1 MAIFN
6 PQELQ
11 VYFDTRNYAGA
22 AEYLRKTKAKDYA
35 SQLTLNSRIHDL
47 EKLAAKQKSIY
58 ADLNSDQQ
66 QAYDFMSAML
76 GDEGSVPRTR
86 VYKENGQERQQVNTY
101 GTEYL
106 NKINN
111 LKSNDGNDIHRI
123 AIDIENDDDLQALS
137 KSLGYGNIYDNTLGI
152 SVVNLGKNKGNRLI
166 IDSSNK
172 NLYKLLS
179 ATNKL
184 SDKSGWDI
192 FNNIGNEATKW
203 GLGTGAIG
211 ATIGSVA
218 PGVGTTVGGAIGGLG
233 GMLVGTVKGGIDE
246 ISNAIYRSNKYKIR
260 GIDADGK
267 VYNNG
272 DFNYGDLQDAIAIG
286 DKAND
291 IMEDAKAAKTRQ
303 QTFVAE
309 SVVSNFLGAG
319 HAEAYKLYKQHKI
332 DFDTYNKIETNWKK
346 AYDTLIN
353 QADFTKK
360 EVYAWSA
367 DSGEGVN
374 LKLVNNPDIPNLK
387 GEIMAAMHDNRVT
400 YSLCVS
406 DGELGTLI
414 TIAPKTQSGDDKT
427 DWSKKKGEVQKQIWV
442 KGLFEGSAE
451 RAFES
456 DSKTKAARDNA
467 DMKKFN
473 YELSL
478 ANGKTVGYKPGTG
491 AYSKTTDKNGNTVYT
506 SISEEE
512 MIHNLNESNIIEEGA
527 LTALNSLNNDSN
539 NYNTS
544 NIMNRINSLAISAT
558 NELYPQGSATDTER
572 EYYANEIA
580 RTMANLVARYY
591 KLQNQ
596 E

>member
-1 MAIFN
+1 MAQFN
-6 PQELQ
+6 SQELQ

-35 SQLTLNSRIHDL
+35 SQLALNSKIHDL

-58 ADLNSDQQ
+58 SNLDNDQQ

-76 GDEGSVPRTR
+76 GEGSIPRNRT
-86 VYKENGQERQQVNTY
+86 YIENGQKRTQVNNY

-106 NKINN
+106 NKISN
-111 LKSNDGNDIHRI
+111 LKSDNGNNINCI
-123 AIDIENDDDLQALS
+123 AIDIENDDDLEALS
-137 KSLGYGNIYDNTLGI
+137 KSLGYGNINDNTLGI
-152 SVVNLGKNKGNRLI
+152 YVINLGKNKGNRLI
-166 IDSSNK
+166 IDSFNK
-172 NLYKLLS
+172 NLYKVLS

-184 SDKSGWDI
+184 SDKSSLDI
-192 FNNIGNEATKW
+192 INNIGSEVTKW

-211 ATIGSVA
+211 ATIGSVV
-218 PGVGTTVGGAIGGLG
+218 PGVGTTAGGAIGGLG
-233 GMLVGTVKGGIDE
+233 GMLVGVIKGGVDE
-246 ISNAIYRSNKYKIR
+246 VSNAIYRSNKYKIK
-260 GIDADGK
+260 GIDTKGK
-267 VYNNG
+267 LYDDG
-272 DFNYGDLQDAIAIG
+272 DFNYSDLQDAIEIG
-286 DKAND
+286 DKANS
-291 IMEDAKAAKTRQ
+291 IMEDIKATKTRQ
-303 QTFVAE
+303 QNFVAE

-332 DFDTYNKIETNWKK
+332 DLDTYNKIEANWKK
-346 AYDTLIN
+346 TYDTLIN
-353 QADFTKK
+353 QADFTQK

-374 LKLVNNPDIPNLK
+374 LKSVKNELIPDLK
-387 GEIMAAMHDNRVT
+387 GEIMSAMHDNRVT

-414 TIAPKTQSGDDKT
+414 TIAPKNQSGDDKT
-427 DWSKKKGEVQKQIWV
+427 DWSKKKGEIQKQIWV
-442 KGLFEGSAE
+442 KGLFEGTAE
-451 RAFES
+451 KAFES
-456 DSKTKAARDNA
+456 DTKTKAARDNA

-478 ANGKTVGYKPGTG
+478 VNGKTVGYKPGTG
-491 AYSKTTDKNGNTVYT
+491 AYSKTTDKNGNTIYN

-512 MIHNLNESNIIEEGA
+512 MIHNLNENNIIEEGA
-527 LTALNSLNNDSN
+527 LAALNSLNNDSN

-544 NIMNRINSLAISAT
+544 NIMDRINSLAISAT

-572 EYYANEIA
+572 EYYANEIF
-580 RTMANLVARYY
+580 RTMANLVARYN

-596 E
+596 K

>member
-1 MAIFN
+1 MAQFN
-6 PQELQ
+6 SQELQ

-22 AEYLRKTKAKDYA
+22 AEYLRKTKAKDYT
-35 SQLTLNSRIHDL
+35 SQLALNSKIHDL

-58 ADLNSDQQ
+58 SNLDNDQQ
-66 QAYDFMSAML
+66 QAYDFMSAMF
-76 GDEGSVPRTR
+76 GEGSIPRNRT
-86 VYKENGQERQQVNTY
+86 YIENGKERTQVNNY

-111 LKSNDGNDIHRI
+111 LRSDNGSNINSI
-123 AIDIENDDDLQALS
+123 AIDIENDDDLEALS
-137 KSLGYGNIYDNTLGI
+137 KSLGYGNINDNTLGI
-152 SVVNLGKNKGNRLI
+152 SVINLGKNKGNRLI

-172 NLYKLLS
+172 NLYKVLS

-184 SDKSGWDI
+184 SDKSSLDI
-192 FNNIGNEATKW
+192 INNIGSEATKW

-211 ATIGSVA
+211 ATIGSVV
-218 PGVGTTVGGAIGGLG
+218 PGVGTTAGGAIGGLG
-233 GMLVGTVKGGIDE
+233 GMLVGVIKGGADE
-246 ISNAIYRSNKYKIR
+246 ILNAVYRSNKYKIR

-267 VYNNG
+267 VYNDE

-291 IMEDAKAAKTRQ
+291 IMEDVKATKTRQ
-303 QTFVAE
+303 QNFVAE

-332 DFDTYNKIETNWKK
+332 DLNTYNKIEANWKK
-346 AYDTLIN
+346 TYDTLIN
-353 QADFTKK
+353 QADFTQK

-387 GEIMAAMHDNRVT
+387 GEVMAAMHDNRVT

-414 TIAPKTQSGDDKT
+414 TIAPKAQSGDDKT
-427 DWSKKKGEVQKQIWV
+427 DWSKKKGEVQKQIWI
-442 KGLFEGSAE
+442 KGLFEGTAE

-478 ANGKTVGYKPGTG
+478 VNGKIVGYKPGTG
-491 AYSKTTDKNGNTVYT
+491 PYYKTTDKNGNTIYT

-512 MIHNLNESNIIEEGA
+512 MIHNLNENNIIEEGA
-527 LTALNSLNNDSN
+527 LAALNSLNNDSN
-539 NYNTS
+539 NYNIS
-544 NIMNRINSLAISAT
+544 NIMDRINSLAISAT

-572 EYYANEIA
+572 EYYANEIS
-580 RTMANLVARYY
+580 RTMANLVARYN

>member
-1 MAIFN
+1 MAQFN
-6 PQELQ
+6 AQILQE
-11 VYFDTRNYAGA
+11 YFDTRNYAGA
-22 AEYLRKTKAKDYA
+22 ANYLRTTEAKDYS
-35 SQLTLNSRIHDL
+35 SQLALNSKIHDL

-58 ADLNSDQQ
+58 ADLDSDQQ
-66 QAYDFMSAML
+66 QAYDFMSAIS
-76 GDEGSVPRTR
+76 GEGSIPRTR
-86 VYKENGQERQQVNTY
+86 VYKENGQERRQVNNY

-111 LKSNDGNDIHRI
+111 LKSDNGQNINRI
-123 AIDIENDDDLQALS
+123 AIDIENDDDLKALS
-137 KSLGYGNIYDNTLGI
+137 ENLGYGNLNDNTLGI
-152 SVVNLGKNKGNRLI
+152 SIVSLGKNKGNRLI
-166 IDSSNK
+166 IDTTNK
-172 NLYKLLS
+172 NLYKVLS
-179 ATNKL
+179 TANKL

-192 FNNIGNEATKW
+192 FNNIGGEATKW

-218 PGVGTTVGGAIGGLG
+218 PGIGTTVGGAIGGLG
-233 GMLVGTVKGGIDE
+233 GMLVGTIKGGMDE

-260 GIDADGK
+260 GIDANGKLYNDG
-267 VYNNG
+267 N
-272 DFNYGDLQDAIAIG
+272 FNYGDLQDAIEIG
-286 DKAND
+286 DKANN
-291 IMEDAKAAKTRQ
+291 IMEDVKATKTRQ
-303 QTFVAE
+303 QSFVGE

-319 HAEAYKLYKQHKI
+319 HAEAYKLYQQHKI
-332 DFDTYNKIETNWKK
+332 NLDTYNKIETNWKN
-346 AYDTLIN
+346 AYDTLIQ
-353 QADFTKK
+353 QADFTQK

-374 LKLVNNPDIPNLK
+374 LKPVDNKHVPDLK
-387 GEIMAAMHDNRVT
+387 GEVTAAMHDNRIT

-414 TIAPKTQSGDDKT
+414 TIAPKAQSGNDKT
-427 DWSKKKGEVQKQIWV
+427 DWSKKKSEVQKQIWV
-442 KGLFEGSAE
+442 KGLFEGTAE

-456 DSKTKAARDNA
+456 DTKSKAARDNA

-473 YELSL
+473 YELEL
-478 ANGKTVGYKPGTG
+478 ADGKTVGYKPGTG
-491 AYSKTTDKNGNTVYT
+491 AYYKTTDKDGNTIYNGLT
-506 SISEEE
+506 EEQMLHE
-512 MIHNLNESNIIEEGA
+512 LNKNNIIEEGA
-527 LTALNSLNNDSN
+527 LAALNSLNHDSN

>member
-1 MAIFN
+1 MAQFN
-6 PQELQ
+6 SQELQ

-35 SQLTLNSRIHDL
+35 SQLALNSKIHDL

-58 ADLNSDQQ
+58 SNLDNDQQ

-76 GDEGSVPRTR
+76 GEGSIPRNR
-86 VYKENGQERQQVNTY
+86 VYIENGQERRQVNNY

-106 NKINN
+106 NKISN
-111 LKSNDGNDIHRI
+111 LRSDNGSNINRI

-137 KSLGYGNIYDNTLGI
+137 KSLGYGNINDNTLGI
-152 SVVNLGKNKGNRLI
+152 SIVSLGKNKGNRLI

-172 NLYKLLS
+172 NLYKVLS

-184 SDKSGWDI
+184 SDKSGLDI
-192 FNNIGNEATKW
+192 ISDIGGEATKW

-211 ATIGSVA
+211 ATIGSVV
-218 PGVGTTVGGAIGGLG
+218 PGVGTTAGGAIGGLG
-233 GMLVGTVKGGIDE
+233 GMLVGIIKGGADE
-246 ISNAIYRSNKYKIR
+246 ISNAIYRSNKYKIK
-260 GIDADGK
+260 GIDSKGRLYDD
-267 VYNNG
+267 G
-272 DFNYGDLQDAIAIG
+272 DFNYGDLQDAIEIG
-286 DKAND
+286 DKANS
-291 IMEDAKAAKTRQ
+291 IMEDVKATKTRQ
-303 QTFVAE
+303 QNFVAE

-332 DFDTYNKIETNWKK
+332 NLDTYNKIEANWKK
-346 AYDTLIN
+346 TYDTLIN
-353 QADFTKK
+353 QADFTQK

-374 LKLVNNPDIPNLK
+374 LKSVKNELIPDLK
-387 GEIMAAMHDNRVT
+387 GEVMAAMHDNRLT

-414 TIAPKTQSGDDKT
+414 TIAPKAQSGDDKT
-427 DWSKKKGEVQKQIWV
+427 DWSKKKGEVQKQIWI
-442 KGLFEGSAE
+442 KGLFEGTAE
-451 RAFES
+451 KAFES
-456 DSKTKAARDNA
+456 DTKTKAARDNA

-478 ANGKTVGYKPGTG
+478 VNGKTVGYKPGTG
-491 AYSKTTDKNGNTVYT
+491 AYSKTTDKNGNTIYN

-512 MIHNLNESNIIEEGA
+512 MIHNLNENNIIEEGA

-544 NIMNRINSLAISAT
+544 NIMDRINSLAISAT

-572 EYYANEIA
+572 EYYANEIY
-580 RTMANLVARYY
+580 RTMANLVARYN

-596 E
+596 K

>member
-1 MAIFN
+1 MAEFN
-6 PQELQ
+6 SQELQ

-22 AEYLRKTKAKDYA
+22 ADYLRKTKAKDYA
-35 SQLTLNSRIHDL
+35 SQLALNSKIHDL

-58 ADLNSDQQ
+58 ADLDSDQQ
-66 QAYDFMSAML
+66 QAYDFMSAMS
-76 GDEGSVPRTR
+76 GEGGIPRTR
-86 VYKENGQERQQVNTY
+86 VYKENGQERRQVNNY

-106 NKINN
+106 NRISN
-111 LKSNDGNDIHRI
+111 LKSNDGNNINRI
-123 AIDIENDDDLQALS
+123 AIDIENDDDLKALS
-137 KSLGYGNIYDNTLGI
+137 ESLGYGNIYDNTLGI
-152 SVVNLGKNKGNRLI
+152 SVVSLGKDKGNRLI

-192 FNNIGNEATKW
+192 FNNMSNEAIKF
-203 GLGTGAIG
+203 GSISVVPG
-211 ATIGSVA
+211 ATIGSIV
-218 PGVGTTVGGAIGGLG
+218 PGIGTMAGGAIGGLG
-233 GMLVGTVKGGIDE
+233 GMLVGLVKGGGDE
-246 ISNAIYRSNKYKIR
+246 ISDAVYRSNKYKIK
-260 GIDADGK
+260 GIDSQGK
-267 VYNNG
+267 LYDDG
-272 DFNYGDLQDAIAIG
+272 DFNYGDLQDAIEIG
-286 DKAND
+286 DKANN
-291 IMEDAKAAKTRQ
+291 IMEDVKATKTRQ
-303 QTFVAE
+303 QNFVAE

-319 HAEAYKLYKQHKI
+319 HAEAYKLYQQHKI
-332 DFDTYNKIETNWKK
+332 DADTYNKIQDNWKK

-353 QADFTKK
+353 QADFTQK

-374 LKLVNNPDIPNLK
+374 LKPVKNELIPDLK
-387 GEIMAAMHDNRVT
+387 GEVMSAMHDNRVT

-414 TIAPKTQSGDDKT
+414 TIAPKAESGDDET
-427 DWSKKKGEVQKQIWV
+427 DWSKKKGEVQKQVWI
-442 KGLFEGSAE
+442 KGLFEGTAE

-456 DSKTKAARDNA
+456 DTKTKAARDNA

-478 ANGKTVGYKPGTG
+478 VNGNTVGYKPGTG
-491 AYSKTTDKNGNTVYT
+491 AYSKSTDKNGNTIYT

-512 MIHNLNESNIIEEGA
+512 MIHNLNENNIIEEGA
-527 LTALNSLNNDSN
+527 LAALNSLNNDSN
-539 NYNTS
+539 NYNTN
-544 NIMNRINSLAISAT
+544 NIMDRINSLAISAT

-572 EYYANEIA
+572 EYQANRIA
-580 RTMANLVARYY
+580 IVMANLVERYY

-596 E
+596 K

>member
-1 MAIFN
+1 MAQFN
-6 PQELQ
+6 SQELQ

-35 SQLTLNSRIHDL
+35 SQLALNSKIHDL

-58 ADLNSDQQ
+58 SNLDNDQQ

-76 GDEGSVPRTR
+76 GEGSIPRNRT
-86 VYKENGQERQQVNTY
+86 YTENGQERKQVNNY

-111 LKSNDGNDIHRI
+111 LRSDNGSNINRI
-123 AIDIENDDDLQALS
+123 AIDIENDDDLEALS
-137 KSLGYGNIYDNTLGI
+137 KSLGYGNINDNTLGI
-152 SVVNLGKNKGNRLI
+152 SVINLGKNKGNRLI

-172 NLYKLLS
+172 NLYKVLS

-184 SDKSGWDI
+184 SDKSSLDI
-192 FNNIGNEATKW
+192 INNIGGEATKC
-203 GLGTGAIG
+203 GLGTGVIG
-211 ATIGSVA
+211 ATISSVV
-218 PGVGTTVGGAIGGLG
+218 PGVGTIAGGAIGGLG
-233 GMLVGTVKGGIDE
+233 GMLVGVIKGGADE
-246 ISNAIYRSNKYKIR
+246 ISNAIYRSNKYKIK
-260 GIDADGK
+260 GIDAKGK
-267 VYNNG
+267 LYDDG
-272 DFNYGDLQDAIAIG
+272 DFNYGDLQDAIEIG
-286 DKAND
+286 DKANS
-291 IMEDAKAAKTRQ
+291 IMEDVKATKTRQ
-303 QTFVAE
+303 QNFVAE

-332 DFDTYNKIETNWKK
+332 NLDTYNKIEANWKK
-346 AYDTLIN
+346 TYDTLIN
-353 QADFTKK
+353 QADFTQK

-374 LKLVNNPDIPNLK
+374 LKSVKNELIPDLK
-387 GEIMAAMHDNRVT
+387 GEIMSAMHDNRVT

-414 TIAPKTQSGDDKT
+414 TIAPKNQSGDDKT
-427 DWSKKKGEVQKQIWV
+427 DWSKKKGEIQKQIWV
-442 KGLFEGSAE
+442 KGLFEGTAE
-451 RAFES
+451 KAFES
-456 DSKTKAARDNA
+456 DTKTKAARDNA

-478 ANGKTVGYKPGTG
+478 VNGKTVGYKPGTG
-491 AYSKTTDKNGNTVYT
+491 AYSKTTDKNGNTIYN

-512 MIHNLNESNIIEEGA
+512 MIHNLNENNIIEEGA
-527 LTALNSLNNDSN
+527 LAALNSLNNDSN

-544 NIMNRINSLAISAT
+544 NIMDRINSLAISAT

-572 EYYANEIA
+572 EYYANEIS
-580 RTMANLVARYY
+580 RTMANLVARYN

>member
-1 MAIFN
+1 MAQFN

-35 SQLTLNSRIHDL
+35 SQLALNSKIHDL

-58 ADLNSDQQ
+58 SNLDNDQQ
-66 QAYDFMSAML
+66 QAYDFMSAMF
-76 GDEGSVPRTR
+76 GEGSIPRNRT
-86 VYKENGQERQQVNTY
+86 YIENGQERTQVNNY

-111 LKSNDGNDIHRI
+111 LRSDNGNNIKRI
-123 AIDIENDDDLQALS
+123 AIDIENDDDLEALS
-137 KSLGYGNIYDNTLGI
+137 KSLGYGNINDNTLGV
-152 SVVNLGKNKGNRLI
+152 SVINLGKNKGNRLI

-172 NLYKLLS
+172 NLYKVLS

-184 SDKSGWDI
+184 SDKSGLDI
-192 FNNIGNEATKW
+192 INDIGGEATKW

-211 ATIGSVA
+211 ATIGSVV
-218 PGVGTTVGGAIGGLG
+218 PGVGTTAGGAIGGLG
-233 GMLVGTVKGGIDE
+233 GMLVGVIKGGADE
-246 ISNAIYRSNKYKIR
+246 ISNAIYRSNKYKIK
-260 GIDADGK
+260 GIDSKGN
-267 VYNNG
+267 VYDDG
-272 DFNYGDLQDAIAIG
+272 DFNYDDLQDAIEIG
-286 DKAND
+286 DKANS
-291 IMEDAKAAKTRQ
+291 IMEDVKATKTRQ
-303 QTFVAE
+303 QNFVAE

-332 DFDTYNKIETNWKK
+332 DLDAYNKIEANWKK
-346 AYDTLIN
+346 TYDTLIN
-353 QADFTKK
+353 QADFTQK

-374 LKLVNNPDIPNLK
+374 LKSVKNELIPDLK
-387 GEIMAAMHDNRVT
+387 GEIIAAMHDNRVT

-414 TIAPKTQSGDDKT
+414 TISPKAQSGDDKT
-427 DWSKKKGEVQKQIWV
+427 DWSKKKGEIQKQIWV
-442 KGLFEGSAE
+442 KGLFEGTAE

-478 ANGKTVGYKPGTG
+478 VNGKTVGYKPGTG
-491 AYSKTTDKNGNTVYT
+491 AYSKTTDKNGNTIYT

-512 MIHNLNESNIIEEGA
+512 MIHNLNENNIIEEGA
-527 LTALNSLNNDSN
+527 LAALNSLNNDSD

-544 NIMNRINSLAISAT
+544 NIMDRINSLAISAT

-572 EYYANEIA
+572 EYYANEIS
-580 RTMANLVARYY
+580 RTMANLVARYN

>member
-1 MAIFN
+1 MAQFN
-6 PQELQ
+6 SQELQ

-35 SQLTLNSRIHDL
+35 SQLALNSKIHDL

-58 ADLNSDQQ
+58 SNLDNDQQ
-66 QAYDFMSAML
+66 QAYDFMSAMF
-76 GDEGSVPRTR
+76 GEGSIPRNR
-86 VYKENGQERQQVNTY
+86 VYTENGQERRQVNNY

-106 NKINN
+106 NRISN
-111 LKSNDGNDIHRI
+111 LKSDDGNNINRI

-137 KSLGYGNIYDNTLGI
+137 KSLGYGNINDNTLGI
-152 SVVNLGKNKGNRLI
+152 SIVSLGKNKGNRLI

-172 NLYKLLS
+172 NLYKVLS

-184 SDKSGWDI
+184 SDKSGLDI
-192 FNNIGNEATKW
+192 INDIGGEATKW

-211 ATIGSVA
+211 ATIGSVV
-218 PGVGTTVGGAIGGLG
+218 PGVGTTAGGAIGGLG
-233 GMLVGTVKGGIDE
+233 GMLVGIIKGGADE
-246 ISNAIYRSNKYKIR
+246 ISNAIYRSNKYKIK
-260 GIDADGK
+260 GIDSKGK
-267 VYNNG
+267 LYDDG
-272 DFNYGDLQDAIAIG
+272 DFNYDDLQDAIEIG
-286 DKAND
+286 DKANS
-291 IMEDAKAAKTRQ
+291 IMEDVKATKTRQ
-303 QTFVAE
+303 QNFVAE

-319 HAEAYKLYKQHKI
+319 HAEAYKLYQQHKI
-332 DFDTYNKIETNWKK
+332 DADTYNKIQDNWKK

-353 QADFTKK
+353 QADFTQK

-374 LKLVNNPDIPNLK
+374 LKSVKNELIPDLK
-387 GEIMAAMHDNRVT
+387 GEVMAAMHDNRLT

-414 TIAPKTQSGDDKT
+414 TIAPKAQSGDDKT
-427 DWSKKKGEVQKQIWV
+427 DWSKKKGEVQKQIWI
-442 KGLFEGSAE
+442 KGLFEGTAE
-451 RAFES
+451 KAFES
-456 DSKTKAARDNA
+456 DTKTKAARDNA

-478 ANGKTVGYKPGTG
+478 VNGKTVGYKPGTG
-491 AYSKTTDKNGNTVYT
+491 AYSKTTDKNGNTIYN

-512 MIHNLNESNIIEEGA
+512 MIHNLNENNIIEEGA
-527 LTALNSLNNDSN
+527 LAALNSLNNDSN

-544 NIMNRINSLAISAT
+544 NIMDRINSLAISAT

-572 EYYANEIA
+572 EYYANEIS
-580 RTMANLVARYY
+580 RTMANLVARYN

-596 E
+596 K

>member
-1 MAIFN
+1 MAEFN
-6 PQELQ
+6 SQELQ

-22 AEYLRKTKAKDYA
+22 ADYLRKTKAKDYA
-35 SQLTLNSRIHDL
+35 SQLALNSKIHDL

-58 ADLNSDQQ
+58 ADLDSDQQ
-66 QAYDFMSAML
+66 QAYDFMSAMS
-76 GDEGSVPRTR
+76 GEGGIPRTR
-86 VYKENGQERQQVNTY
+86 VYKENGQERRQVNNY

-106 NKINN
+106 NRISN
-111 LKSNDGNDIHRI
+111 LKSDDGNNINRI
-123 AIDIENDDDLQALS
+123 AIDIENDDDLKALS
-137 KSLGYGNIYDNTLGI
+137 ESLGYGNIYDNTLGI
-152 SVVNLGKNKGNRLI
+152 SVVSLGKDKGNRLI

-192 FNNIGNEATKW
+192 FNNMSNEAIKF
-203 GLGTGAIG
+203 GSIGAVPG
-211 ATIGSVA
+211 ATIGSIV
-218 PGVGTTVGGAIGGLG
+218 PGIGTMAGGAIGGLG
-233 GMLVGTVKGGIDE
+233 GMLVGLVKGGGDE
-246 ISNAIYRSNKYKIR
+246 ISDAVYRSNKYKIK
-260 GIDADGK
+260 GIDSQGK
-267 VYNNG
+267 LYDDG
-272 DFNYGDLQDAIAIG
+272 DFNYGDLQDAIEIG
-286 DKAND
+286 DKANN
-291 IMEDAKAAKTRQ
+291 IMEDVKATKTRQ
-303 QTFVAE
+303 QNFVAE

-319 HAEAYKLYKQHKI
+319 HAEAYKLYQQHKI
-332 DFDTYNKIETNWKK
+332 DADTYNKIQDNWKK

-353 QADFTKK
+353 QADFTQK

-374 LKLVNNPDIPNLK
+374 LKPVKNELIPDLK
-387 GEIMAAMHDNRVT
+387 GEVMSAMHDNRVT

-414 TIAPKTQSGDDKT
+414 TIAPKAESGDDKT
-427 DWSKKKGEVQKQIWV
+427 DWSKKKGEVQKQVWI
-442 KGLFEGSAE
+442 KGLFEGTAE

-456 DSKTKAARDNA
+456 DTKTKAARDNA

-478 ANGKTVGYKPGTG
+478 VNGNTVGYKPGTG
-491 AYSKTTDKNGNTVYT
+491 AYSKSTDKNGNTIYT

-512 MIHNLNESNIIEEGA
+512 MIHNLNENNIIEEGA
-527 LTALNSLNNDSN
+527 LAALNSLNNDSN
-539 NYNTS
+539 NYNTN
-544 NIMNRINSLAISAT
+544 NIMDRINSLAISAT

-572 EYYANEIA
+572 EYQANRIA
-580 RTMANLVARYY
+580 IVMANLVERYY

-596 E
+596 K

>member
-1 MAIFN
+1 MAQFN
-6 PQELQ
+6 SQELQ

-35 SQLTLNSRIHDL
+35 SQLALNSKIHDI

-58 ADLNSDQQ
+58 SNLDNDQQ
-66 QAYDFMSAML
+66 QAYEFMSAMF
-76 GDEGSVPRTR
+76 GEGSIPRNRT
-86 VYKENGQERQQVNTY
+86 YIENGQERTQVNNY

-111 LKSNDGNDIHRI
+111 LRSDNGSNINCI

-137 KSLGYGNIYDNTLGI
+137 KSLGYKNIKDNTSGI
-152 SVVNLGKNKGNRLI
+152 VVINLGKNKGNRLI
-166 IDSSNK
+166 IDTSNK
-172 NLYKLLS
+172 NLYKVLS

-184 SDKSGWDI
+184 SDKSSLDI
-192 FNNIGNEATKW
+192 INNIGSEATKW

-211 ATIGSVA
+211 ATIGSVV
-218 PGVGTTVGGAIGGLG
+218 PGVGTTAGGAIGGLG
-233 GMLVGTVKGGIDE
+233 GMLLGVIKGGTDE
-246 ISNAIYRSNKYKIR
+246 IFNAVYRSNKYKIK
-260 GIDADGK
+260 GIDYKGK
-267 VYNNG
+267 LYDDG
-272 DFNYGDLQDAIAIG
+272 DFNYDDLQDAIEIG
-286 DKAND
+286 DKANA
-291 IMEDAKAAKTRQ
+291 IMEDVKATKTRQ
-303 QTFVAE
+303 QNFVAE

-332 DFDTYNKIETNWKK
+332 DLDTYNKIEANWKK
-346 AYDTLIN
+346 TYDTLIN
-353 QADFTKK
+353 QADFTQK

-367 DSGEGVN
+367 DSEEGVN
-374 LKLVNNPDIPNLK
+374 LKPVKNELIPDLK
-387 GEIMAAMHDNRVT
+387 GEVMTAMRDNRVT

-414 TIAPKTQSGDDKT
+414 TITPKAQSGDDKT
-427 DWSKKKGEVQKQIWV
+427 DWSKKKGEVQKQIWI
-442 KGLFEGSAE
+442 KGLFEGTAE

-456 DSKTKAARDNA
+456 DNKTKAARDNA

-478 ANGKTVGYKPGTG
+478 VNGKTVGYKPGTG
-491 AYSKTTDKNGNTVYT
+491 PYSKTTDKNGNTIYT

-512 MIHNLNESNIIEEGA
+512 MIHNLNENNEIEEKA
-527 LTALNSLNNDSN
+527 LEALNLLNNDPN

-544 NIMNRINSLAISAT
+544 NIMNKVRDSAISAT
-558 NELYPQGSATDTER
+558 KKLYPKGSVTDTER

-580 RTMANLVARYY
+580 RNMATLVARYY

-596 E
+596 K

>member
-1 MAIFN
+1 MAEFN
-6 PQELQ
+6 SQELQ

-22 AEYLRKTKAKDYA
+22 ADYLRKTKAKDYA
-35 SQLTLNSRIHDL
+35 SQLALNSKIHDL

-58 ADLNSDQQ
+58 ADLDSDQQ
-66 QAYDFMSAML
+66 QAYDFMSAMS
-76 GDEGSVPRTR
+76 GEGGIPRTR
-86 VYKENGQERQQVNTY
+86 VYKENGQERRQVNNY

-106 NKINN
+106 NRISN
-111 LKSNDGNDIHRI
+111 LKSDDGNNINRI
-123 AIDIENDDDLQALS
+123 AIDIENDDDLKALS
-137 KSLGYGNIYDNTLGI
+137 ESLGYGNIYDNTLGI
-152 SVVNLGKNKGNRLI
+152 SVVSLGKDKGNRLI

-192 FNNIGNEATKW
+192 FNNMSNEAIKF
-203 GLGTGAIG
+203 GSIGALPG
-211 ATIGSVA
+211 ATIGSIV
-218 PGVGTTVGGAIGGLG
+218 PGIGTMAGGAIGGLG
-233 GMLVGTVKGGIDE
+233 GMLVGLVKGGSDE
-246 ISNAIYRSNKYKIR
+246 ISDAVYRSNKYKLK
-260 GIDADGK
+260 GIDSQGK
-267 VYNNG
+267 LYDDG
-272 DFNYGDLQDAIAIG
+272 DFNYGDLQDAIEIG
-286 DKAND
+286 DKANN
-291 IMEDAKAAKTRQ
+291 IMEDVKATKTRQ
-303 QTFVAE
+303 QNFVAE

-319 HAEAYKLYKQHKI
+319 HAEAYKLYQQHKI
-332 DFDTYNKIETNWKK
+332 DADTYNKIQDNWKK

-353 QADFTKK
+353 QADFTQK

-374 LKLVNNPDIPNLK
+374 LKPVKNELIPDLK
-387 GEIMAAMHDNRVT
+387 GEVMSAMHDNRVT

-414 TIAPKTQSGDDKT
+414 TIAPKAESGDDKT
-427 DWSKKKGEVQKQIWV
+427 DWSKKKGEVQKQVWI
-442 KGLFEGSAE
+442 KGLFEGTAE

-456 DSKTKAARDNA
+456 DTKTKAARDNA

-478 ANGKTVGYKPGTG
+478 VNGNTVGYKPGTG
-491 AYSKTTDKNGNTVYT
+491 AYSKSTDKNGNTIYT

-512 MIHNLNESNIIEEGA
+512 MIHNLNENNIIEEGA
-527 LTALNSLNNDSN
+527 LAALNSLNNDSN
-539 NYNTS
+539 NYNTN
-544 NIMNRINSLAISAT
+544 NIMDRINSLAISAT

-572 EYYANEIA
+572 EYQANRIA
-580 RTMANLVARYY
+580 IVMANLVERYY

-596 E
+596 K

>member
-1 MAIFN
+1 MTQFN
-6 PQELQ
+6 SQELQ

-35 SQLTLNSRIHDL
+35 SQLALNSKIHDL

-58 ADLNSDQQ
+58 SNLDNDQQ

-76 GDEGSVPRTR
+76 GEGSIPRNRT
-86 VYKENGQERQQVNTY
+86 YTENGQERTQVNNY

-106 NKINN
+106 NKISN
-111 LKSNDGNDIHRI
+111 LRSDNGSNINRI

-137 KSLGYGNIYDNTLGI
+137 KSLGYGNINDNTLGI
-152 SVVNLGKNKGNRLI
+152 SIVSLGKNKGNRLI

-172 NLYKLLS
+172 NLYKVLS

-184 SDKSGWDI
+184 SDKSGLDI
-192 FNNIGNEATKW
+192 INDIGGEATKW

-211 ATIGSVA
+211 ATIGSVV
-218 PGVGTTVGGAIGGLG
+218 PGVGTTAGGAIGGLG
-233 GMLVGTVKGGIDE
+233 GMLVGIIKGGADE
-246 ISNAIYRSNKYKIR
+246 ISNAIYRSNKYKIK
-260 GIDADGK
+260 GIDSKGK
-267 VYNNG
+267 LYDDG
-272 DFNYGDLQDAIAIG
+272 DFNYGDLQDAIEIG
-286 DKAND
+286 DKANS
-291 IMEDAKAAKTRQ
+291 IMEDVKATKTRQ
-303 QTFVAE
+303 QNFVAE

-332 DFDTYNKIETNWKK
+332 NLDTYNKIEANWKK
-346 AYDTLIN
+346 TYDTLIN
-353 QADFTKK
+353 QADFTQK

-374 LKLVNNPDIPNLK
+374 LKSVKNELIPDLK
-387 GEIMAAMHDNRVT
+387 GEVMAAMHDNRLT

-414 TIAPKTQSGDDKT
+414 TIAPKAQSGDDKT
-427 DWSKKKGEVQKQIWV
+427 DWSKKKGEVQKQIWI
-442 KGLFEGSAE
+442 KGLFEGTAE
-451 RAFES
+451 KAFES
-456 DSKTKAARDNA
+456 DTKTKAARDNA

-478 ANGKTVGYKPGTG
+478 VNGKTVGYKPGTG
-491 AYSKTTDKNGNTVYT
+491 AYSKTTDKNGNTIYN

-512 MIHNLNESNIIEEGA
+512 MIHNLNENNIIEEGA
-527 LTALNSLNNDSN
+527 LAALNSLNNDSN

-544 NIMNRINSLAISAT
+544 NIMDRINSLAISAT

-572 EYYANEIA
+572 EYYANEIS
-580 RTMANLVARYY
+580 RTMANLVARYN

-596 E
+596 K

>member
-1 MAIFN
+1 MAQFN
-6 PQELQ
+6 AQILQE
-11 VYFDTRNYAGA
+11 YFDTRNYAGA
-22 AEYLRKTKAKDYA
+22 ANYLRTTEAKDYS
-35 SQLTLNSRIHDL
+35 SQLALNSKIHDL

-58 ADLNSDQQ
+58 ADLDSDQQ
-66 QAYDFMSAML
+66 QAYDFMSAIS
-76 GDEGSVPRTR
+76 GEGSIPRTR
-86 VYKENGQERQQVNTY
+86 VYKENGQERRQVNNY

-111 LKSNDGNDIHRI
+111 LKSDNGQNINRI
-123 AIDIENDDDLQALS
+123 AIDIENDDDLKALS
-137 KSLGYGNIYDNTLGI
+137 ENLGYGNLNDNTLGI
-152 SVVNLGKNKGNRLI
+152 SIVSLGKNKGNRLI
-166 IDSSNK
+166 IDTTNK
-172 NLYKLLS
+172 NLYKVLS
-179 ATNKL
+179 TANKL

-192 FNNIGNEATKW
+192 FNNIGGEATKW

-218 PGVGTTVGGAIGGLG
+218 PGIGTTAGGAIGGLG
-233 GMLVGTVKGGIDE
+233 GMLVGTIKGGMDE

-260 GIDADGK
+260 GIDANGKLYNDG
-267 VYNNG
+267 N
-272 DFNYGDLQDAIAIG
+272 FNYGDLQDAIEIG
-286 DKAND
+286 DKANN
-291 IMEDAKAAKTRQ
+291 IMEDVKATKTRQ
-303 QTFVAE
+303 QSFVGE

-319 HAEAYKLYKQHKI
+319 HAEAYKLYQQHKI
-332 DFDTYNKIETNWKK
+332 NLDTYNKIETNWKN
-346 AYDTLIN
+346 AYDTLIQ
-353 QADFTKK
+353 QADFTQK

-374 LKLVNNPDIPNLK
+374 LKPVDNKLVPDLK
-387 GEIMAAMHDNRVT
+387 GEVMAAMHDNRVT

-414 TIAPKTQSGDDKT
+414 TIAPKAQSGDDKT
-427 DWSKKKGEVQKQIWV
+427 DWSKKKSEVQKQIWV
-442 KGLFEGSAE
+442 KGLFEGTAE

-456 DSKTKAARDNA
+456 DTKSKAARDNA

-473 YELSL
+473 YELEL
-478 ANGKTVGYKPGTG
+478 ADGKTVGYKPGTG
-491 AYSKTTDKNGNTVYT
+491 AYYKTTDKDGNTIYNGLT
-506 SISEEE
+506 EEQMLHE
-512 MIHNLNESNIIEEGA
+512 LNKNNIIEEGA
-527 LTALNSLNNDSN
+527 LAALNSLNHDSN

>member
-1 MAIFN
+1 MAEFN
-6 PQELQ
+6 SQELQ

-22 AEYLRKTKAKDYA
+22 ADYLRKTKAKDYA
-35 SQLTLNSRIHDL
+35 SQLALNSKIHDL

-58 ADLNSDQQ
+58 ADLDSDQQ
-66 QAYDFMSAML
+66 QAYDFMSAMS
-76 GDEGSVPRTR
+76 GEGGIPRTR
-86 VYKENGQERQQVNTY
+86 VYKENGQERRQVNNY

-106 NKINN
+106 NRISN
-111 LKSNDGNDIHRI
+111 LKSDDGNNINRI
-123 AIDIENDDDLQALS
+123 AIDIENDDDLKALS
-137 KSLGYGNIYDNTLGI
+137 ESLGYGNIYDNTLGI
-152 SVVNLGKNKGNRLI
+152 SVVSLGKDKGNRLI

-192 FNNIGNEATKW
+192 FNNMSNEAIKF
-203 GLGTGAIG
+203 GSIGAVPG
-211 ATIGSVA
+211 ATIGSIV
-218 PGVGTTVGGAIGGLG
+218 PGIGTMAGGAIGGLG
-233 GMLVGTVKGGIDE
+233 GMLVGLVKGGGDE
-246 ISNAIYRSNKYKIR
+246 ISDAVYRSNKYKIK
-260 GIDADGK
+260 GIDSQGK
-267 VYNNG
+267 LYDDG
-272 DFNYGDLQDAIAIG
+272 DFNYGDLQDAIEIG
-286 DKAND
+286 DKANN
-291 IMEDAKAAKTRQ
+291 IMEDVKATKTRQ
-303 QTFVAE
+303 QNFVAE

-319 HAEAYKLYKQHKI
+319 HAEAYKLYQQHKI
-332 DFDTYNKIETNWKK
+332 DADTYNKIQDNWKK

-353 QADFTKK
+353 QADFTQK

-374 LKLVNNPDIPNLK
+374 LKPVKNELIPDLK
-387 GEIMAAMHDNRVT
+387 GEVMSAMHDNRVT

-414 TIAPKTQSGDDKT
+414 TIAPKAESGDDKT
-427 DWSKKKGEVQKQIWV
+427 DWSKKKGEVQKQVWI
-442 KGLFEGSAE
+442 KGLFEGTAE

-456 DSKTKAARDNA
+456 DTKTKAARDNA

-478 ANGKTVGYKPGTG
+478 VNGNTVGYKPGTG
-491 AYSKTTDKNGNTVYT
+491 AYSKSTDKNGNTIYT

-512 MIHNLNESNIIEEGA
+512 MIHNLNENNIIEEGA
-527 LTALNSLNNDSN
+527 LAALNSLNNDSN
-539 NYNTS
+539 NYNTN
-544 NIMNRINSLAISAT
+544 NIMDRINSLAISAT

-572 EYYANEIA
+572 EYQANRFAIV
-580 RTMANLVARYY
+580 MANLVERYY

-596 E
+596 K

>member
-1 MAIFN
+1 MAQFN
-6 PQELQ
+6 SQELQ

-35 SQLTLNSRIHDL
+35 SQLALNNKIHDL

-58 ADLNSDQQ
+58 SNLDNDQQ

-76 GDEGSVPRTR
+76 GEGSIPRNRT
-86 VYKENGQERQQVNTY
+86 YTENGQERTQVNNY

-106 NKINN
+106 NKISN
-111 LKSNDGNDIHRI
+111 LRSDNGSNINRI
-123 AIDIENDDDLQALS
+123 AIDIENDDDLEALS
-137 KSLGYGNIYDNTLGI
+137 KSLGYGNINDNTLGI
-152 SVVNLGKNKGNRLI
+152 SVINLGKNKGNRLI

-172 NLYKLLS
+172 NLYKVLS

-184 SDKSGWDI
+184 SDKSGLDI
-192 FNNIGNEATKW
+192 INDIGGEATKW

-211 ATIGSVA
+211 ATIGSVV
-218 PGVGTTVGGAIGGLG
+218 PGVGTTAGGAISGLG
-233 GMLVGTVKGGIDE
+233 GMLVGIIKGGADE
-246 ISNAIYRSNKYKIR
+246 ISNAIYRSNKYKIK
-260 GIDADGK
+260 GIDSKGK
-267 VYNNG
+267 LYDDG
-272 DFNYGDLQDAIAIG
+272 DFNYGDLQDAIEIG
-286 DKAND
+286 DKANS
-291 IMEDAKAAKTRQ
+291 IMEDVKATKTRQ
-303 QTFVAE
+303 QNFVAE

-332 DFDTYNKIETNWKK
+332 NLDTYNKIEANWKK
-346 AYDTLIN
+346 TYDTLIN
-353 QADFTKK
+353 QADFTQK

-374 LKLVNNPDIPNLK
+374 LKSVKNELIPDLK
-387 GEIMAAMHDNRVT
+387 GEVMAAMHDNRLT

-414 TIAPKTQSGDDKT
+414 TIAPKAQSGDDKT
-427 DWSKKKGEVQKQIWV
+427 DWSKKKGEVQKQIWI
-442 KGLFEGSAE
+442 KGLFEGTAE
-451 RAFES
+451 KAFES
-456 DSKTKAARDNA
+456 DTKTKAARDNA

-478 ANGKTVGYKPGTG
+478 VNGKTVGYKPGTG
-491 AYSKTTDKNGNTVYT
+491 AYSKTTDKNGNTIYN

-512 MIHNLNESNIIEEGA
+512 MIHNLNENNIIEEGA
-527 LTALNSLNNDSN
+527 LAALNSLNNDSN

-544 NIMNRINSLAISAT
+544 NIMDRINSLAISAT
-558 NELYPQGSATDTER
+558 NELYPQSSATDTER
-572 EYYANEIA
+572 EYYANEIS
-580 RTMANLVARYY
+580 RTMANLVARYN

-596 E
+596 K

>member
-1 MAIFN
+1 MAQFN
-6 PQELQ
+6 AQILQE
-11 VYFDTRNYAGA
+11 YFDTRNYAGA
-22 AEYLRKTKAKDYA
+22 ANYLRTTKAKDYS
-35 SQLTLNSRIHDL
+35 SQLALNSKIHDL

-58 ADLNSDQQ
+58 SDLDSDQQ
-66 QAYDFMSAML
+66 QAYDFMSAIL
-76 GDEGSVPRTR
+76 GNEGSIPRTR
-86 VYKENGQERQQVNTY
+86 VYKENGQERQQVNNY

-111 LKSNDGNDIHRI
+111 LKSNDGNNINRI
-123 AIDIENDDDLQALS
+123 AIDIENDDDLKALS
-137 KSLGYGNIYDNTLGI
+137 ENLGYGNIYDNTLGI

-166 IDSSNK
+166 IDTTNK
-172 NLYKLLS
+172 NLYKVLS

-192 FNNIGNEATKW
+192 FNNIGSEATKW

-233 GMLVGTVKGGIDE
+233 GMAVGIIKGGMDE
-246 ISNAIYRSNKYKIR
+246 ISDAIYRGNKYKIK
-260 GIDADGK
+260 GINSKGK
-267 VYNNG
+267 VYDDG
-272 DFNYGDLQDAIAIG
+272 DFNYGDLQDAIEIG

-291 IMEDAKAAKTRQ
+291 IMEDVKSTKTRQ

-319 HAEAYKLYKQHKI
+319 HAEAYKLYQQHKI
-332 DFDTYNKIETNWKK
+332 NLDTYNKIETNWKN
-346 AYDTLIN
+346 AYDTLIQ
-353 QADFTKK
+353 QADFAQK

-367 DSGEGVN
+367 DSGKGTN
-374 LKLVNNPDIPNLK
+374 LKAVGNEDIPNLK
-387 GEIMAAMHDNRVT
+387 GEVLSAMHDNRVT

-414 TIAPKTQSGDDKT
+414 TIAPKPQSGDDKT
-427 DWSKKKGEVQKQIWV
+427 DWSKKKGEVQKQIWI
-442 KGLFEGSAE
+442 KGLFEGTAE

-456 DSKTKAARDNA
+456 DTKSKAARDNA

-473 YELSL
+473 YELEL
-478 ANGKTVGYKPGTG
+478 ADGKTVGYKPGTG
-491 AYSKTTDKNGNTVYT
+491 AYYKTTDKNGNTIYNGLT
-506 SISEEE
+506 EEQMLHE
-512 MIHNLNESNIIEEGA
+512 LNQSNIIEEGA
-527 LTALNSLNNDSN
+527 LTALNILNNDSN
-539 NYNTS
+539 NYNTN
-544 NIMNRINSLAISAT
+544 NIMDKINILAISAT

-572 EYYANEIA
+572 KYYANQIS

-596 E
+596 Q

>member
-1 MAIFN
+1 MAQFN
-6 PQELQ
+6 AQILQE
-11 VYFDTRNYAGA
+11 YFDTRNYAGA
-22 AEYLRKTKAKDYA
+22 ANYLRTTEAKDYS
-35 SQLTLNSRIHDL
+35 SQLALNSKIHDL

-58 ADLNSDQQ
+58 ADLDSDQQ
-66 QAYDFMSAML
+66 QAYDFMSAIS
-76 GDEGSVPRTR
+76 GEGSIPRTR
-86 VYKENGQERQQVNTY
+86 VYKENGQERRQVNNY

-111 LKSNDGNDIHRI
+111 LKSDNGQNINRI
-123 AIDIENDDDLQALS
+123 AIDIENDDDLKALS
-137 KSLGYGNIYDNTLGI
+137 ENLGYGNLNDNTLGI
-152 SVVNLGKNKGNRLI
+152 SIVSLGKNKGNRLI
-166 IDSSNK
+166 IDTTNK
-172 NLYKLLS
+172 NLYKVLS
-179 ATNKL
+179 TTNKL

-192 FNNIGNEATKW
+192 FNNIGGEATKW

-218 PGVGTTVGGAIGGLG
+218 PGIGTTVGGAIGGLG
-233 GMLVGTVKGGIDE
+233 GMLVGTIKGGMDE

-260 GIDADGK
+260 GIDANGKLYNDG
-267 VYNNG
+267 N
-272 DFNYGDLQDAIAIG
+272 FNYGDLQDAIEIG
-286 DKAND
+286 DKANN
-291 IMEDAKAAKTRQ
+291 IMEDVKATKTRQ
-303 QTFVAE
+303 QSFVGE

-319 HAEAYKLYKQHKI
+319 HAEAYKLYQQHKI
-332 DFDTYNKIETNWKK
+332 NLDTYNKIETNWKN
-346 AYDTLIN
+346 AYDTLIQ
-353 QADFTKK
+353 QADFTQK

-374 LKLVNNPDIPNLK
+374 LKPVDNKLVPDLK
-387 GEIMAAMHDNRVT
+387 GEVMAAMHDNRVT

-414 TIAPKTQSGDDKT
+414 TIAPKAQSGDDKT
-427 DWSKKKGEVQKQIWV
+427 DWSKKKSEVQKQIWV
-442 KGLFEGSAE
+442 KGLFEGTAE

-456 DSKTKAARDNA
+456 DTKSKAARDNA

-473 YELSL
+473 YELEL
-478 ANGKTVGYKPGTG
+478 ADGKTVGYKPGTG
-491 AYSKTTDKNGNTVYT
+491 AYYKTTDKDGNTIYNGLT
-506 SISEEE
+506 EEQMLHE
-512 MIHNLNESNIIEEGA
+512 LNKNNIIEEGA
-527 LTALNSLNNDSN
+527 LAALNSLNHDSN

-580 RTMANLVARYY
+580 ITMANLVARYY

>member
-1 MAIFN
+1 MAEFN
-6 PQELQ
+6 SQELQ

-22 AEYLRKTKAKDYA
+22 ADYLRKTKAKDYA
-35 SQLTLNSRIHDL
+35 SQLALNSKIHDL

-58 ADLNSDQQ
+58 ADLDSDQQ
-66 QAYDFMSAML
+66 QAYDFMSAIS
-76 GDEGSVPRTR
+76 GEGSIPRTR
-86 VYKENGQERQQVNTY
+86 VYKENGQERRQVNNY

-106 NKINN
+106 NRISN
-111 LKSNDGNDIHRI
+111 LKSDDGNNINRI
-123 AIDIENDDDLQALS
+123 AIDIENDDDLKALS
-137 KSLGYGNIYDNTLGI
+137 ESLGYGNIHDNTLGI
-152 SVVNLGKNKGNRLI
+152 SVVSLGKDKGNRLI

-192 FNNIGNEATKW
+192 FNNMSNEAIKF
-203 GLGTGAIG
+203 GSIGAVPG
-211 ATIGSVA
+211 ATIGSIV
-218 PGVGTTVGGAIGGLG
+218 PGIGTTAGGAIGGLG
-233 GMLVGTVKGGIDE
+233 GMLVGFIKGGGDE
-246 ISNAIYRSNKYKIR
+246 ISDAIYRSNKYKIK
-260 GIDADGK
+260 GIDSKGK
-267 VYNNG
+267 LYDDG
-272 DFNYGDLQDAIAIG
+272 DFNYGDLQDAIEIG
-286 DKAND
+286 DKANN
-291 IMEDAKAAKTRQ
+291 IMEDVKATKTRQ
-303 QTFVAE
+303 QNFVAE

-319 HAEAYKLYKQHKI
+319 HAEAYKLYQQHKI
-332 DFDTYNKIETNWKK
+332 DANTYNKIQDNWKK

-353 QADFTKK
+353 QADFTQK

-374 LKLVNNPDIPNLK
+374 LKPVDNKLIPDLK
-387 GEIMAAMHDNRVT
+387 GEVMSAMHDNRVT

-414 TIAPKTQSGDDKT
+414 TIAPKAESGDGKT
-427 DWSKKKGEVQKQIWV
+427 DWSKKKGEVQKQVWI
-442 KGLFEGSAE
+442 KGLFEGTAE

-456 DSKTKAARDNA
+456 DTKTKAARDNA

-478 ANGKTVGYKPGTG
+478 VNGNTVGYKPGTG
-491 AYSKTTDKNGNTVYT
+491 AYSKSTDENGNTVYT

-512 MIHNLNESNIIEEGA
+512 MIHNLNENNIIEEGA
-527 LTALNSLNNDSN
+527 LAALNSLNNDSN

-544 NIMNRINSLAISAT
+544 NIMDRINSLAISAT
-558 NELYPQGSATDTER
+558 NELYPKDSATDTER
-572 EYYANEIA
+572 EYQANRIA
-580 RTMANLVARYY
+580 IVMANLVERYY
-591 KLQNQ
+591 KLQNK

>member
-1 MAIFN
+1 MAQFN
-6 PQELQ
+6 AQILQE
-11 VYFDTRNYAGA
+11 YFDTRNYAGA
-22 AEYLRKTKAKDYA
+22 ANYLRTTEAKDYS
-35 SQLTLNSRIHDL
+35 SQLALNSKIHDL

-58 ADLNSDQQ
+58 ADLDSDQQ
-66 QAYDFMSAML
+66 QAYDFMSAIL
-76 GDEGSVPRTR
+76 GEGSIPRTR
-86 VYKENGQERQQVNTY
+86 VYKENGQERRQVNNY

-111 LKSNDGNDIHRI
+111 LKSDNGQNINRI
-123 AIDIENDDDLQALS
+123 AIDIENDDDLKALS
-137 KSLGYGNIYDNTLGI
+137 ENLGYGNLNDNTLGI
-152 SVVNLGKNKGNRLI
+152 SIVSLGKNKGNRLI
-166 IDSSNK
+166 IDTTNK
-172 NLYKLLS
+172 NLYKVLS
-179 ATNKL
+179 TANKL

-192 FNNIGNEATKW
+192 FNNIGGEATKW

-218 PGVGTTVGGAIGGLG
+218 PGIGTTVGGAIGGLG
-233 GMLVGTVKGGIDE
+233 GMLVGTIKGGMDE

-260 GIDADGK
+260 GIDANGKLYNDG
-267 VYNNG
+267 N
-272 DFNYGDLQDAIAIG
+272 FNYGDLQDAIEIG
-286 DKAND
+286 DKANN
-291 IMEDAKAAKTRQ
+291 IMEDVKATKTRQ
-303 QTFVAE
+303 QSFVGE

-319 HAEAYKLYKQHKI
+319 HAEAYKLYQQHKI
-332 DFDTYNKIETNWKK
+332 NLDTYNKIETNWKN
-346 AYDTLIN
+346 AYDTLIQ
-353 QADFTKK
+353 QADFTQK

-374 LKLVNNPDIPNLK
+374 LKPVDNKLVPDLK
-387 GEIMAAMHDNRVT
+387 GEVMAAMHDNRVT

-414 TIAPKTQSGDDKT
+414 TITPKAQSGDDKT
-427 DWSKKKGEVQKQIWV
+427 DWSKKKSEVQKQIWV
-442 KGLFEGSAE
+442 KGLFEGTAE

-456 DSKTKAARDNA
+456 DTKSKAARDNA

-473 YELSL
+473 YELEL
-478 ANGKTVGYKPGTG
+478 ADGKTVGYKPGTG
-491 AYSKTTDKNGNTVYT
+491 AYYKTTDKDGNTIYNGLT
-506 SISEEE
+506 EEQMLHE
-512 MIHNLNESNIIEEGA
+512 LNKSNIIEEGA
-527 LTALNSLNNDSN
+527 LAALNSLNHDSN

>member
-1 MAIFN
+1 MAQFN
-6 PQELQ
+6 AQILQE
-11 VYFDTRNYAGA
+11 YFDTRNYAGA
-22 AEYLRKTKAKDYA
+22 ANYLRTTEAKDYS
-35 SQLTLNSRIHDL
+35 SQLALNSKIHDL

-58 ADLNSDQQ
+58 ADLDSDQQ
-66 QAYDFMSAML
+66 QAYDFMSAIS
-76 GDEGSVPRTR
+76 GEGSIPRTR
-86 VYKENGQERQQVNTY
+86 VYKENGQERRQVNNY

-111 LKSNDGNDIHRI
+111 LKSDNGQNINRI
-123 AIDIENDDDLQALS
+123 AIDIENDDDLKALS
-137 KSLGYGNIYDNTLGI
+137 ENLGYGNLNDNTLGI
-152 SVVNLGKNKGNRLI
+152 SIVSLGKNKGNRLI
-166 IDSSNK
+166 IDTTNK
-172 NLYKLLS
+172 NLYKVLS
-179 ATNKL
+179 TANKL

-192 FNNIGNEATKW
+192 FNNIGGEATKW

-218 PGVGTTVGGAIGGLG
+218 PGIGTTVGGAIGGLG
-233 GMLVGTVKGGIDE
+233 GMLVGTIKGGMDE

-260 GIDADGK
+260 GIDANGKLYNDG
-267 VYNNG
+267 N
-272 DFNYGDLQDAIAIG
+272 FNYGDLQDAIEIG
-286 DKAND
+286 DKANN
-291 IMEDAKAAKTRQ
+291 IMEDVKATKTRQ
-303 QTFVAE
+303 QSFVGE

-319 HAEAYKLYKQHKI
+319 HAEAYKLYQQHKI
-332 DFDTYNKIETNWKK
+332 NLDTYNKIETNWKN
-346 AYDTLIN
+346 AYDTLIQ
-353 QADFTKK
+353 QADFTQK

-374 LKLVNNPDIPNLK
+374 LKPVDNKLVPDLK
-387 GEIMAAMHDNRVT
+387 GEVMAAMHDNRIT

-414 TIAPKTQSGDDKT
+414 TIAPKAQSGNDKT
-427 DWSKKKGEVQKQIWV
+427 DWSKKKSEVQKQIWV
-442 KGLFEGSAE
+442 KGLFEGTAE

-456 DSKTKAARDNA
+456 DTKSKAARDNA

-473 YELSL
+473 YELEL
-478 ANGKTVGYKPGTG
+478 ADGKTVGYKPGTG
-491 AYSKTTDKNGNTVYT
+491 AYYKTTDKDGNTIYNGLT
-506 SISEEE
+506 EEQMLHE
-512 MIHNLNESNIIEEGA
+512 LNKNNIIEEGA
-527 LTALNSLNNDSN
+527 LAALNSLNHDSN

>member
-1 MAIFN
+1 MAQFN
-6 PQELQ
+6 SQELQ

-22 AEYLRKTKAKDYA
+22 AKYLRKTKAKDYA
-35 SQLTLNSRIHDL
+35 SQLALNSKIHDL

-58 ADLNSDQQ
+58 SNLDNDQQ

-76 GDEGSVPRTR
+76 GEGSIPRNRT
-86 VYKENGQERQQVNTY
+86 YIENGQERKQVNNY

-106 NKINN
+106 NKISN
-111 LKSNDGNDIHRI
+111 LRSDDGSNINRI
-123 AIDIENDDDLQALS
+123 IIDIENDDDLEALS
-137 KSLGYGNIYDNTLGI
+137 KSLGYGNINDNTLGI
-152 SVVNLGKNKGNRLI
+152 SVINLGKNKGNRLV

-172 NLYKLLS
+172 NLYKVLS

-184 SDKSGWDI
+184 SDKSSLDI
-192 FNNIGNEATKW
+192 INDIGDESTKW
-203 GLGTGAIG
+203 VLGTGAIG
-211 ATIGSVA
+211 ATIGSVV
-218 PGVGTTVGGAIGGLG
+218 PGVGTIAGGGIGGLG
-233 GMLVGTVKGGIDE
+233 GMLVGIIKGGTDE
-246 ISNAIYRSNKYKIR
+246 IFNAIYRSNKYKIK
-260 GIDADGK
+260 GVDTEGKIYDDGE
-267 VYNNG
+267 
-272 DFNYGDLQDAIAIG
+272 FNYDDLQDAIEIG
-286 DKAND
+286 DKANS
-291 IMEDAKAAKTRQ
+291 IMEDVKATKTRQ
-303 QTFVAE
+303 QNFVAE

-332 DFDTYNKIETNWKK
+332 NLDTYNKIEANWKK
-346 AYDTLIN
+346 TYDTLIN
-353 QADFTKK
+353 QADFTQK

-374 LKLVNNPDIPNLK
+374 LKSVKNELIPDLK
-387 GEIMAAMHDNRVT
+387 GEIMSAMHDNRVT

-414 TIAPKTQSGDDKT
+414 TIAPKNQSGDDKT
-427 DWSKKKGEVQKQIWV
+427 DWSKKKGEIQKQIWV
-442 KGLFEGSAE
+442 KGLFEGTAE

-456 DSKTKAARDNA
+456 DTKTKAARDNA

-478 ANGKTVGYKPGTG
+478 VNGKTVGYKPGTG
-491 AYSKTTDKNGNTVYT
+491 AYSKTTDKNGNTIYN

-512 MIHNLNESNIIEEGA
+512 MIHNLNENNIIEEGA
-527 LTALNSLNNDSN
+527 LAALNSLNNDSN

-544 NIMNRINSLAISAT
+544 NIMDRINSLAISAT

-572 EYYANEIA
+572 EYYANEIF
-580 RTMANLVARYY
+580 RTMANLVARYN

>member
-1 MAIFN
+1 MAQFN
-6 PQELQ
+6 SQELQ

-35 SQLTLNSRIHDL
+35 SQLALNSKIHDL

-58 ADLNSDQQ
+58 SNLDNDQQ

-76 GDEGSVPRTR
+76 GEGSIPRNRT
-86 VYKENGQERQQVNTY
+86 YIENGQERKQVNNY

-106 NKINN
+106 NKISN
-111 LKSNDGNDIHRI
+111 LRSDNGSNINRI
-123 AIDIENDDDLQALS
+123 AIDIENDDDLEALS
-137 KSLGYGNIYDNTLGI
+137 KSLGYGNINDNTLGI
-152 SVVNLGKNKGNRLI
+152 YVINLGKNKGNRLI

-172 NLYKLLS
+172 NLYKVLS
-179 ATNKL
+179 TTNKL
-184 SDKSGWDI
+184 SDKSSLDI
-192 FNNIGNEATKW
+192 INNIGGEATKW

-211 ATIGSVA
+211 ATIGSVV
-218 PGVGTTVGGAIGGLG
+218 PGVGTTAGGAIGGLG
-233 GMLVGTVKGGIDE
+233 GMLVGVLKGGADE
-246 ISNAIYRSNKYKIR
+246 IFNAIYRSNKYKIK
-260 GIDADGK
+260 GIDAKGK
-267 VYNNG
+267 LYDDG
-272 DFNYGDLQDAIAIG
+272 DFNYGDLQDAIEIG
-286 DKAND
+286 DKANS
-291 IMEDAKAAKTRQ
+291 IMEDVKATKTRQ
-303 QTFVAE
+303 QNFVAE

-332 DFDTYNKIETNWKK
+332 NLDTYNKIEANWKK
-346 AYDTLIN
+346 TYDTLIN
-353 QADFTKK
+353 QADFTQK

-374 LKLVNNPDIPNLK
+374 LKSVKNELIPDLK
-387 GEIMAAMHDNRVT
+387 GEIMSAMHDNRVT

-414 TIAPKTQSGDDKT
+414 TIAPKNQSGDDKT
-427 DWSKKKGEVQKQIWV
+427 DWSKKKGEIQKQIWV
-442 KGLFEGSAE
+442 KGLFEGTAE
-451 RAFES
+451 KAFES
-456 DSKTKAARDNA
+456 DTKTKAARDNA

-478 ANGKTVGYKPGTG
+478 VNGKTVGYKPGTG
-491 AYSKTTDKNGNTVYT
+491 AYSKTTDKNGNTIYN

-512 MIHNLNESNIIEEGA
+512 MIHNLNENNIIEEGA
-527 LTALNSLNNDSN
+527 LAALNSLNNDSN

-544 NIMNRINSLAISAT
+544 NIMDRINSLAISAT

-572 EYYANEIA
+572 EYYANEIS
-580 RTMANLVARYY
+580 RTMANLVARYN